1 MRNIFVATS
10 LASCLYAMPALAQ
23 DTFYWPAAQS
33 GAAYAQRMY
42 VPMGTPV
49 TLTTRTQISTKDNK
63 PGDRFYLE
71 VAESVEFRGQVLIPA
86 GSIAIGEVARA
97 DRNGHFGKKGKLDIH
112 LLYLQTPYG
121 PVKLDGHQA
130 KEGKSGTVAS
140 FATIALV
147 SSLGFLIHGTSATVP
162 FGTMVKAYLAE
173 PLTFTSDPRQQGV
186 AVAVTAPVDARGVI
200 DAVAARTPR

>member
-1 MRNIFVATS
+1 MRAIFIAGS
-10 LASCLYAMPALAQ
+10 LAVCLHAAPALAQ
-23 DTFYWPAAQS
+23 DTFYWPAPQS
-33 GAAYAQRMY
+33 GTTYAQRMY
-42 VPMGTPV
+42 VPMGTPI
-49 TLTTRTQISTKDNK
+49 TLATRTQVSTKDNK

-71 VAESVEFRGQVLIPA
+71 VTESVVFRGQVLIPA
-86 GSIAIGEVARA
+86 GSVAVGEVARA
-97 DRNGHFGKKGKLDIH
+97 DRNGHFGQKGKLDIR

-130 KEGKSGTVAS
+130 KEGKSGAVAS

-162 FGTMVKAYLAE
+162 FGTVVRAYLAE
-173 PLTFTSDPRQQGV
+173 PLAFTADPGQQGV
-186 AVAVTAPVDARGVI
+186 AVAASAPVDARGVI